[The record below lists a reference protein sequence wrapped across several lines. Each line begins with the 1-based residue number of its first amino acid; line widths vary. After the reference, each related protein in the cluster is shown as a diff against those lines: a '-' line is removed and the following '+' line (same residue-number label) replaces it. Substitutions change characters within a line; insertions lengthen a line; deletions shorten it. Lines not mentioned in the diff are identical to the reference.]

1 MTSGTITKKIRSVQD
16 ELYAEFRDMYTV
28 ADFERQYERL
38 NSCGN
43 KSNRPTIL
51 AELYKMFTA
60 CGISFEKN
68 KDNRYYGAL
77 IQNLTVTNQLDLPNK
92 ILKELYRRYHVY
104 PSPKKY
110 MLRIV
115 NHLEDSADGWAEN
128 SLRLRILKRFIKYG
142 GYLSDAGFKGSK
154 YIQDYAKNKVGKKP
168 TLDEILLQIDD
179 GVFDVLETADKAQ
192 KKPRGKYGILK
203 LADDLA
209 EGKFRVGGGT
219 KHGLYLFAMVYNMTY
234 SLNETATFNP
244 YTDIEKNLF
253 RDYYTNNLIRFITDT
268 YSGKSREFEADP
280 SGQGINYK
288 NFAEIICLYFIVGNY
303 SPLEKIKLSSEMIDR
318 VQISQRNAEKISTQ
332 METKFFKQ
340 RLISDDIFNLS
351 LASFEKFILQNY
363 NCNTFADNHAIG
375 VMQSESAQ
383 NTAFK
388 NYRQILS
395 AIENFGVDLKNCNY
409 GLWFADVSALDE
421 TVIAEIIGKDF
432 DKHTCAEFLELLRGI
447 HKFLGGFITDSTGSE
462 RQAISEMKNKF
473 LYVTTPNEMTR
484 TTLITAYYYLYNR
497 IHEDDENKNFVEFF
511 KSFKSGIDNFL
522 DSADYQSLSTKNIF
536 DLAVVFS
543 SYAYING

>member
-219 KHGLYLFAMVYNMTY
+219 KHGLYLFAMV
-234 SLNETATFNP
+234 
-244 YTDIEKNLF
+244 
-253 RDYYTNNLIRFITDT
+253 
-268 YSGKSREFEADP
+268 
-280 SGQGINYK
+280 
-288 NFAEIICLYFIVGNY
+288 
-303 SPLEKIKLSSEMIDR
+303 
-318 VQISQRNAEKISTQ
+318 
-332 METKFFKQ
+332 
-340 RLISDDIFNLS
+340 
-351 LASFEKFILQNY
+351 
-363 NCNTFADNHAIG
+363 
-375 VMQSESAQ
+375 
-383 NTAFK
+383 
-388 NYRQILS
+388 
-395 AIENFGVDLKNCNY
+395 
-409 GLWFADVSALDE
+409 
-421 TVIAEIIGKDF
+421 
-432 DKHTCAEFLELLRGI
+432 
-447 HKFLGGFITDSTGSE
+447 
-462 RQAISEMKNKF
+462 
-473 LYVTTPNEMTR
+473 
-484 TTLITAYYYLYNR
+484 
-497 IHEDDENKNFVEFF
+497 
-511 KSFKSGIDNFL
+511 
-522 DSADYQSLSTKNIF
+522 
-536 DLAVVFS
+536 
-543 SYAYING
+543 